1 MTVYIDTSALVP
13 LFIRESKSAAV
24 ADWLNDERDR
34 LALSHWC
41 LVEFASALAL
51 KVRTGQTTATLAA
64 EATEHLNDFADRYC
78 LMAVPGTSEFHRAA
92 TWAGDSG
99 LNLRAGD
106 ALHLAIAANLGARAI
121 LCLDAAMIRGA
132 KAVGLNVAAV

>member
-13 LFIRESKSAAV
+13 LFIREAKSAAV
-24 ADWLNDERDR
+24 ADWLGDERGR

-51 KVRTGQTTATLAA
+51 KVRTGQTTAALAV
-64 EATEHLNDFADRYC
+64 EAMDRLRDFADRYC
-78 LMAVPGTSEFHRAA
+78 LMAAPGTGEFRRAA
-92 TWAGDSG
+92 EWAGDSS

-132 KAVGLNVAAV
+132 KAVGLEIATV